1 MKKNIKLMGLLLMA
15 GMAFTACSSDDIEEQ
30 ANSQQGNKTWT
41 ATMDVAKGLDT
52 RTLTLDGTSLNVGWS
67 ASEKVYV
74 YNNSNE
80 LVGTLSPISNSSE
93 SSVSMTGIIE
103 GNSWSS
109 GDVLKL
115 RFPREEVDYT
125 GQDGQLS
132 TIAAKYDYATGTT
145 TPTTVSSNHIQL
157 MTTNLTSQQA
167 IVKFTFPWA
176 VKMMS
181 VYADGGVMSE
191 PIIVVP
197 TSATTTLYVAV
208 PIATEAKANYVI
220 TAVKASDN
228 KEYVKKKSN
237 IKMQNGK
244 YYTCDLTS
252 LAAPTYLDLGLSASW
267 YLYNLDMTSTTSA
280 KLTFDVT
287 KQGSLFAWGETA
299 TKSTY
304 TLNNYTYYDSSTGKY
319 TKYVMSGGQY
329 GEMDGIGSLQMMV
342 DDAAY
347 QIDSHSMIPNK
358 VLIQELDNTAKC
370 FKNQF
375 TMSGTDYILI
385 TSKVSGREGFSLIF
399 RASDMIWSSVLKDLA
414 PTATTWYPAGTGASY
429 GSPRY
434 KGNPIRP
441 VRNE

>member
-208 PIATEAKANYVI
+208 PIATEAKASYVI

-228 KEYVKKKSN
+228 KEYVKKQSN

-252 LAAPTYLDLGLSASW
+252 LAVPTYLDLGLSASW

-304 TLNNYTYYDSSTGKY
+304 TLNNYQYYDSSTGKY
-319 TKYVMSGGQY
+319 TKYVMGGQY
-329 GEMDGIGSLQMMV
+329 GAMDGIGSLQV
-342 DDAAY
+342 ADDAAY
-347 QIDSHSMIPNK
+347 QIDTHTSMPDK
-358 VLIQELDNTAKC
+358 VLIEELDDQTKC
-370 FKNQF
+370 FKNEF
-375 TMSGTDYILI
+375 TMGGTNYILV
-385 TSKVSGREGFSLIF
+385 TSKVTGKEGLSLIF
-399 RASDMIWSSVLKDLA
+399 RADDMIWTKVLKDPG
-414 PTATTWYPAGTGASY
+414 PTATTWYPGGNGSWY
-429 GSPRY
+429 GSLRY

-441 VRNE
+441 VR

>member
-208 PIATEAKANYVI
+208 PIATAAKANYVI

-228 KEYVKKKSN
+228 KEYIKKKIN
-237 IKMQNGK
+237 ITMQNGK

-252 LAAPTYLDLGLSASW
+252 LASPAYLDLGLSASW

-304 TLNNYTYYDSSTGKY
+304 TLNNYQYYDSSTGKY
-319 TKYVMSGGQY
+319 TKYVMTGQY
-329 GEMDGIGSLQMMV
+329 GDMDGRGSLEV
-342 DDAAY
+342 ADDAAY
-347 QIDSHSMIPNK
+347 QIDINTRMPNK
-358 VLIQELDNTAKC
+358 VLIQELDDQTKC
-370 FKNQF
+370 FKNEF
-375 TMSGTDYILI
+375 TMGGTNYILV
-385 TSKVSGREGFSLIF
+385 TSKVTGKEGLSLIF
-399 RASDMIWSSVLKDLA
+399 RADDMIWTSVLKDLGS
-414 PTATTWYPAGTGASY
+414 TATTWYPGGNGSSY
-429 GSPRY
+429 GSLRY

-441 VRNE
+441 VR